1 VLTVQQLVHV
11 GTLIYNLLLCQEIAE
26 VIHVL
31 KATRYIV
38 LDITQFMLV
47 IQIQLVV
54 LLPAVLCL
62 IVIHA
67 PLLGAIKRLWFKW
80 VLVQVEVVPQEILKL
95 LVLQIVI
102 VVIPVLT
109 HLPHQVVLAPL
120 QVQVEVVPLAI
131 PVLTHLLDQTAHA
144 LRLVQEVLVQEDVQ
158 YALIHQIYPLVLALP
173 PTQVED
179 VQIMGN
185 HRTHGW
191 IQLTME

>member
-1 VLTVQQLVHV
+1 LLIGV
-11 GTLIYNLLLCQEIAE
+11 GTLIYNLFLCQKIAE

-38 LDITQFMLV
+38 MYLLQMVMD
-47 IQIQLVV
+47 IQIHLVAIIIV
-54 LLPAVLCL
+54 ACIV
-62 IVIHA
+62 VIHA
-67 PLLGAIKRLWFKW
+67 PLLGAIRRLWSKW

-144 LRLVQEVLVQEDVQ
+144 LHLVQEVLVQEDVQ
-158 YALIHQIYPLVLALP
+158 YALIHQIYPLVPALP

-179 VQIMGN
+179 VQIMAN

-191 IQLTME
+191 IQPTME